1 MPDRFVVRSTKGAR
15 INPAAAS
22 SGGGGRRPLPHS
34 YYVLDSAI
42 CYELVAAFEAHTHG
56 NRFRQRSD
64 ADRREAAE
72 SVAAELNVW
81 AATA

>member
-1 MPDRFVVRSTKGAR
+1 MTGRFVVRSTKGVR

-22 SGGGGRRPLPHS
+22 SGGGGQRPLPYS
-34 YYVLDSAI
+34 YYVLDSAM
-42 CYELVAAFEAHTHG
+42 CFNLVAAFEAHTHG

-64 ADRREAAE
+64 ADRKEAAE
-72 SVAAELNVW
+72 AAAAELNAW

>member
-1 MPDRFVVRSTKGAR
+1 MRDRFVVRSTKGVH

-22 SGGGGRRPLPHS
+22 SGGGGQRPLPYS

-42 CYELVAAFEAHTHG
+42 CFNLVAEFEAHTHG

-64 ADRREAAE
+64 EDRRQAAE
-72 SVAAELNVW
+72 SAAAVLNDW
-81 AATA
+81 AATV